1 VVAPEAWVAAAWAV
15 VNNNNKPLSN
25 KDMLLNRNKDMHLN
39 RNKDMHLK
47 KVTVQELEPWLL
59 VLVAHTPTIKPN
71 KKKLTTPFKL
81 NRTPSGN
88 NACLSTQNSYLA

>member
-1 VVAPEAWVAAAWAV
+1 VAPEAWVGAARAV

-25 KDMLLNRNKDMHLN
+25 KDMLLNRNKDMHL
-39 RNKDMHLK
+39 K
-47 KVTVQELEPWLL
+47 KVMVQELEPWLL